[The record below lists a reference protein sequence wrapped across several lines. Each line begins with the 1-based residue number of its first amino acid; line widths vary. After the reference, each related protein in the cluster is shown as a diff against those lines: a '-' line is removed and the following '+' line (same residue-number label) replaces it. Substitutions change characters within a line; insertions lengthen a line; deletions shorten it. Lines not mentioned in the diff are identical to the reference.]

1 MEHMEAPLAWLEA
14 WHPPAASYRS
24 GQWVLVKS
32 HESHP
37 KKLWPYMWN
46 FMEIYILG
54 WIGLDSI
61 KLDEVDGWID
71 RLNEID
77 RILGIELS
85 LIPRNMASCKS

>member
-1 MEHMEAPLAWLEA
+1 MKVIP
-14 WHPPAASYRS
+14 
-24 GQWVLVKS
+24 KNCS
-32 HESHP
+32 HICGT
-37 KKLWPYMWN
+37 LWICIY
-46 FMEIYILG
+46 IYILG

-61 KLDEVDGWID
+61 KLDEVGGWID

>member
-1 MEHMEAPLAWLEA
+1 MKVIP
-14 WHPPAASYRS
+14 
-24 GQWVLVKS
+24 KNCS
-32 HESHP
+32 HICGT
-37 KKLWPYMWN
+37 LWIC
-46 FMEIYILG
+46 IYILG

-61 KLDEVDGWID
+61 KLDEVGGWID

>member
-1 MEHMEAPLAWLEA
+1 
-14 WHPPAASYRS
+14 
-24 GQWVLVKS
+24 
-32 HESHP
+32 
-37 KKLWPYMWN
+37 MWN
-46 FMEIYILG
+46 FMEKNIIYYIYIHILG

>member
-1 MEHMEAPLAWLEA
+1 VAIYVEL
-14 WHPPAASYRS
+14 Y
-24 GQWVLVKS
+24 G
-32 HESHP
+32 
-37 KKLWPYMWN
+37 N
-46 FMEIYILG
+46 IYILG